1 MFGVYKRYPFHIPL
15 RTKIL
20 NVFRFVFTFDAT
32 EKFLIARL
40 SPGHSRLWRKFIPP
54 LYFYNKGS
62 IRYAERSGIR
72 YVLDVSTLHGH
83 SIYFYIIK
91 DTAWDNLF
99 KLIRPDFYII
109 DAGANIG
116 FLSLY
121 FAKECINGF
130 VYSFEPD
137 SDSFDSLQKS
147 VNRNEF
153 KNIKLF
159 KTALGA
165 EAGTAE
171 LFKVYV
177 NNPGANR
184 ILSQKP
190 DKETK
195 SEIVEIATLDSFYQK
210 EIFKKIDLIKIDVEG
225 FELFVLR
232 GARQLIDKW
241 KPILFIELADVN
253 LKQQNC
259 SAVEVIEFVE
269 GLGYHVLDAQTMLP
283 IERKTT
289 EYYTDIV
296 CFSGDK

>member
-1 MFGVYKRYPFHIPL
+1 MFGVYKRYPFHVPF

-20 NVFRFVFTFDAT
+20 NVFRFVFTFSAA

-54 LYFYNKGS
+54 IYFYEKGS
-62 IRYAERSGIR
+62 IRFAERSGIH
-72 YVLDVSTLHGH
+72 YVLDVSTLHGY

-91 DTAWDNLF
+91 DKAWDNLF
-99 KLIRPDFYII
+99 KLIQPDFNII

-121 FAKECINGF
+121 FAKECTNGF

-137 SDSFDSLQKS
+137 SESFDFLQKS
-147 VNRNEF
+147 VNQNGF

-165 EAGTAE
+165 EASTAE
-171 LFKVYV
+171 LFKVYA

-184 ILSQKP
+184 ILAQKP

-195 SEIVEIATLDSFYQK
+195 SEIVEVATLDSFYQK
-210 EIFKKIDLIKIDVEG
+210 QIFKKIDLIKIDVEG

-232 GARQLIDKW
+232 GAKQLVDKW
-241 KPILFIELADVN
+241 KPILFIELADIN

-259 SAVEVIEFVE
+259 TAVEVIDLVE
-269 GLGYHVLDAQTMLP
+269 ELGYNILDAKTMLP
-283 IERKTT
+283 IERKVM
-289 EYYTDIV
+289 EYYTDII
-296 CFSGDK
+296 CFSK

>member
-1 MFGVYKRYPFHIPL
+1 
-15 RTKIL
+15 
-20 NVFRFVFTFDAT
+20 
-32 EKFLIARL
+32 
-40 SPGHSRLWRKFIPP
+40 
-54 LYFYNKGS
+54 
-62 IRYAERSGIR
+62 
-72 YVLDVSTLHGH
+72 
-83 SIYFYIIK
+83 
-91 DTAWDNLF
+91 
-99 KLIRPDFYII
+99 
-109 DAGANIG
+109 
-116 FLSLY
+116 
-121 FAKECINGF
+121 
-130 VYSFEPD
+130 FEPD